1 MRWLLQTQSFRCD
14 QIWCLIY
21 NKRQKTIAVLRQL
34 FAKNILVSFRQLL
47 TSFYDYWISYS
58 QSYFGITNVIYK
70 YEALSSECSH
80 VLVQMSCMHLICT
93 QVAMCASLKIKITL
107 ICSSQS
113 MPSIFC
119 WFLQIAL
126 FPSSATSVNQL
137 VTQFWK
143 PSFQVLNVAELLRI
157 LKICFYHHDDGNV
170 LFILMTMK
178 IFWPDFENPQRPRWS
193 STPLLAKPLCWIHL
207 HKINIRFSTN
217 RKKTSSTRKT
227 VSKWNLCCQWYIC
240 IQWKPWRGNANI
252 LSTHPKVFSFCP
264 QSTGSHFHS
273 WNWNW
278 NISYWHNIE

>member
-1 MRWLLQTQSFRCD
+1 MWFITMRLSHQNAHMCLSRCPVCIWSVLKLPCVPLLKSKSH
-14 QIWCLIY
+14 WS
-21 NKRQKTIAVLRQL
+21 APP
-34 FAKNILVSFRQLL
+34 
-47 TSFYDYWISYS
+47 S
-58 QSYFGITNVIYK
+58 Q
-70 YEALSSECSH
+70 CH
-80 VLVQMSCMHLICT
+80 P
-93 QVAMCASLKIKITL
+93 
-107 ICSSQS
+107 
-113 MPSIFC
+113 PSRFTEIFC

-157 LKICFYHHDDGNV
+157 LKICFYHDDDGNIS
-170 LFILMTMK
+170 FILMTMK
-178 IFWPDFENPQRPRWS
+178 FFWPDFENPQRPRWS
-193 STPLLAKPLCWIHL
+193 STPLLAKLLCWIHL

-227 VSKWNLCCQWYIC
+227 VSKWSPCFQRYIC
-240 IQWKPWRGNANI
+240 ILWNPWGGNANI

-264 QSTGSHFHS
+264 QSTGSRFHS

>member
-21 NKRQKTIAVLRQL
+21 NKRQKTIAVLQQL

-70 YEALSSECSH
+70 YEAPSSECSH

-137 VTQFWK
+137 VTQFGSPASKNWMWRNYSKFWK
-143 PSFQVLNVAELLRI
+143 YVFIMMMMEIFRLFWWRWNSFDLISKILNDPGEVQLRCWRS
-157 LKICFYHHDDGNV
+157 LSVG
-170 LFILMTMK
+170 
-178 IFWPDFENPQRPRWS
+178 
-193 STPLLAKPLCWIHL
+193 STFTK
-207 HKINIRFSTN
+207 
-217 RKKTSSTRKT
+217 
-227 VSKWNLCCQWYIC
+227 
-240 IQWKPWRGNANI
+240 
-252 LSTHPKVFSFCP
+252 
-264 QSTGSHFHS
+264 
-273 WNWNW
+273 
-278 NISYWHNIE
+278 